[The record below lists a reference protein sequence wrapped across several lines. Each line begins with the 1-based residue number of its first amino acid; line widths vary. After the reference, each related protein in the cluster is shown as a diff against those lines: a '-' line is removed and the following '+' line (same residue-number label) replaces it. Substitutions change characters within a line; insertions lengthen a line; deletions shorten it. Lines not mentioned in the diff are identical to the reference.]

1 MESDITDISQIK
13 KQLEFRLIQRLTGGK
28 IMKMNKKV
36 VTLAGVALTAMSLAA
51 CGNSGKNKAS
61 GDLNVTLKANPVTLD
76 PAKTI
81 DTPST
86 SMQDQAFEGLYK
98 YDKNNKVVLGEAA
111 SQPTVTNDGKT
122 WTFNLKKGL
131 KWSNG
136 DEVTAQDYVASM
148 RHWADPKTKSQAA
161 DKVSNL
167 ENYDQVAKGTAPT
180 SSLGVKALGKY
191 KVQFNFAKK
200 QPSVNV
206 RNSFAADLKPV
217 NHKVLAK
224 EGSKYGSSSAKAVY
238 NGPFKVTNWNGGSD
252 DEWSYVKNEHYYGK
266 KNVHMKKVNVQVTKD
281 NNTAQNLFKSGK
293 VQETSVT
300 ADYVKGNKGNK
311 ELHTS
316 LMATQYYL
324 YFNGKN
330 ELTKNENFRQA
341 VNYAFNTNQLAKKV
355 LQDGSVGATGW
366 VPQGDMKN
374 PKTGEDFAKE
384 AGHLQKQDKQKAQD
398 YWKAAQKDLGKNNM
412 TLNLLADN
420 TDDQK
425 QVAEYLQS
433 TLQKQFKGLKVEVTT
448 LPHAQHISRDFAG
461 KFELNLTDWNS
472 SVPDASDF
480 LSLLKTG
487 NKVNFTNNTDEK
499 LDNLLNEAN
508 DGTKSA
514 SDRYKLLQQANKQ
527 VHTNA
532 DGVPLYTAA
541 QAHLVSKH
549 VTGLNYG
556 PFNKVA
562 QYQYAQWKK

>member
-1 MESDITDISQIK
+1 M
-13 KQLEFRLIQRLTGGK
+13 R
-28 IMKMNKKV
+28 MNKKV
-36 VTLAGVALTAMSLAA
+36 LTLAGVVALTAMSLAA
-51 CGNSGKNKAS
+51 CGNNDKNKAS

-81 DTPST
+81 ETPSE
-86 SMQDQAFEGLYK
+86 SMQIQSFEGLLK

-111 SQPTVTNDGKT
+111 SQPKVTNDGKT
-122 WTFNLKKGL
+122 WTFTLKKGL

-136 DEVTAQDYVASM
+136 DPVTAQDYVASM

-161 DKVSNL
+161 DRVADL
-167 ENYDQVAKGTAPT
+167 ENYEQVSKGQAPT
-180 SSLGVKALGKY
+180 SALGVKALGKD
-191 KVQFNFAKK
+191 KVQFTFSKK
-200 QPSVNV
+200 LPTVNV
-206 RNSFAADLKPV
+206 RNNFASNLKPV
-217 NHKVLAK
+217 NHRVLSK
-224 EGSKYGSSSAKAVY
+224 EGSKYGSTSDKAVY
-238 NGPFKVTNWNGGSD
+238 NGPYKVVNWTGGSD
-252 DEWSYVKNEHYYGK
+252 DNWSYVKNNQYYGK
-266 KNVHMKKVNVQVTKD
+266 KNVHMNKVNVQVTKD
-281 NNTAQNLFKSGK
+281 NNTAQNLFNSGK

-300 ADYVKGNKGNK
+300 SDYVKGNKNNK

-330 ELTKNENFRQA
+330 DLTKNENFRQA
-341 VNYAFNTNQLAKKV
+341 VNYAFDNNQLAKKV

-366 VPQGDMKN
+366 VPKGDMKN
-374 PKTGEDFAKE
+374 PKNGQDFAEE
-384 AGHLQKQDKQKAQD
+384 AGHLQKQNKNKAQD
-398 YWKAAQKDLGKNNM
+398 YWKATQKDLGKKNM

-448 LPHAQHISRDFAG
+448 LPHAQHVSRDFAG

-472 SVPDASDF
+472 DVPDASDF

-487 NKVNFTNNTDEK
+487 NKVNFTNNTDQK
-499 LDNLLNEAN
+499 LDDLLNQAN

-514 SDRYKLLQQANKQ
+514 SERYKLLQEANKQ

-556 PFNKVA
+556 PFNTVA

>member
-1 MESDITDISQIK
+1 M
-13 KQLEFRLIQRLTGGK
+13 R
-28 IMKMNKKV
+28 MNKKV
-36 VTLAGVALTAMSLAA
+36 LTLAGVVALTAMSLAA
-51 CGNSGKNKAS
+51 CGNNDKNKAS

-81 DTPST
+81 ETPSE
-86 SMQDQAFEGLYK
+86 SMQIQSFEGLLK

-111 SQPTVTNDGKT
+111 SQPKVTNDGKT
-122 WTFNLKKGL
+122 WTFTLKKGL

-136 DEVTAQDYVASM
+136 DPVTAQDYVASM

-161 DKVSNL
+161 DRVADL
-167 ENYDQVAKGTAPT
+167 ENYEQVSKGQAPT
-180 SSLGVKALGKY
+180 SALGVKALGKD
-191 KVQFNFAKK
+191 KVQFTFSKK
-200 QPSVNV
+200 LPTVNV
-206 RNSFAADLKPV
+206 RNNFASNLKPV
-217 NHKVLAK
+217 NHRVLSK
-224 EGSKYGSSSAKAVY
+224 EGSKYGSTSDKAVY
-238 NGPFKVTNWNGGSD
+238 NGPYKVANWTGGSD
-252 DEWSYVKNEHYYGK
+252 DNWSYVKNNQYYGK
-266 KNVHMKKVNVQVTKD
+266 KNVHMNKVNVQVTKD

-300 ADYVKGNKGNK
+300 ADYVKGNKNNK

-330 ELTKNENFRQA
+330 DLTKNENFRQA
-341 VNYAFNTNQLAKKV
+341 VNYAFDNNQLAKKV

-366 VPQGDMKN
+366 VPKGDMKN
-374 PKTGEDFAKE
+374 PKNGQDFAEE
-384 AGHLQKQDKQKAQD
+384 AGHLQKQNKKKAQD
-398 YWKAAQKDLGKNNM
+398 YWKATQKDLGKKNM

-448 LPHAQHISRDFAG
+448 LPHAQHVSRDFAG

-472 SVPDASDF
+472 DVPDASDF

-487 NKVNFTNNTDEK
+487 NKVNFTNNTDQK
-499 LDNLLNEAN
+499 LDDLLNQAN

-514 SDRYKLLQQANKQ
+514 SERYKLLQEANKQ

-556 PFNKVA
+556 PFNIVA

>member
-1 MESDITDISQIK
+1 MKNMK
-13 KQLEFRLIQRLTGGK
+13 KK
-28 IMKMNKKV
+28 AA
-36 VTLAGVALTAMSLAA
+36 TLAGVALAAMSLAA
-51 CGNSGKNKAS
+51 CGNNQKAS
-61 GDLNVTLKANPVTLD
+61 GDLNVTLKANAVTLD

-81 DTPST
+81 ETPSS
-86 SMQDQAFEGLYK
+86 SMQTQAFEGLYK
-98 YDKNNKVVLGEAA
+98 FDRNNKVVLGEAA
-111 SQPTVTNDGKT
+111 KAPTVTNDGKT
-122 WTFNLKKGL
+122 WTFTLKKGL

-136 DEVTAQDYVASM
+136 DPVTAQDYVATM
-148 RHWADPKTKSQAA
+148 QHWADPKTKSQSA
-161 DKVSNL
+161 DKIADLVNYQAVANGEKPVS
-167 ENYDQVAKGTAPT
+167 E
-180 SSLGVKALGKY
+180 LGVKALSSRQ
-191 KVQFNFAKK
+191 VQFNFSKK
-200 QPSVNV
+200 VPVAEMKN
-206 RNSFAADLKPV
+206 NFAANLKPA
-217 NHKVLAK
+217 NHKYLAK
-224 EGSKYGSSSAKAVY
+224 YGQTYGSSSDKAVY
-238 NGPFKVTNWNGGSD
+238 NGAYKVTAWNGGSD
-252 DEWSYVKNEHYYGK
+252 DTWSYTKNDNYDQAK
-266 KNVHMKKVNVQVTKD
+266 QVHMKKVNVQVTKD

-311 ELHTS
+311 ELHTA

-330 ELTKNENFRQA
+330 NLTKNENFRQA
-341 VNYAFNTNQLAKKV
+341 VNYAFDNNQLAKKV

-374 PKTGEDFAKE
+374 PTNGKDFAKE
-384 AGHLQKQDKQKAQD
+384 AGNLQKQNVKLAKQYWQKAQ
-398 YWKAAQKDLGKNNM
+398 QELGKKEL
-412 TLNLLADN
+412 TLDLLADN

-433 TLQKQFKGLKVEVTT
+433 TLQKEFKGLKVTVTT
-448 LPHAQHISRDFAG
+448 LPHAQHVARDFAG

-472 SVPDASDF
+472 DYPDASDF

-499 LDNLLNEAN
+499 LDQLLNEAD

-514 SDRYKLLQQANKQ
+514 AERYKLLQAANKQ
-527 VHTNA
+527 VHANA

-541 QAHLVSKH
+541 QAHLVSSK

-556 PFNKVA
+556 PFNTVA

>member
-1 MESDITDISQIK
+1 
-13 KQLEFRLIQRLTGGK
+13 
-28 IMKMNKKV
+28 MKMNKKMM
-36 VTLAGVALTAMSLAA
+36 TLAGVALTAMSLAA

-81 DTPST
+81 ETPST
-86 SMQDQAFEGLYK
+86 SMQVQSFEGLLK
-98 YDKNNKVVLGEAA
+98 FDKNNNVVLGEAA
-111 SQPTVTNDGKT
+111 TQPKVTNDGKT
-122 WTFNLKKGL
+122 WTFTLKKGL

-161 DKVSNL
+161 DKVANL
-167 ENYDQVAKGTAPT
+167 ANYDQVAKGSMPT

-191 KVQFNFAKK
+191 KVQFDLAKK
-200 QPSVNV
+200 EPTVNV
-206 RNSFAADLKPV
+206 RNNFAANLKPV
-217 NHKVLAK
+217 NHRVLAK
-224 EGSKYGSSSAKAVY
+224 EGNKYGSSSSKAVY
-238 NGPFKVTNWNGGSD
+238 NGPFKVANWTGGSD
-252 DEWSYVKNEHYYGK
+252 DEWSYVKNERYYNQK
-266 KNVHMKKVNVQVTKD
+266 QVNMKKVNVQVTKD

-293 VQETSVT
+293 VQETAVT

-330 ELTKNENFRQA
+330 ELTKNGNFRQA
-341 VNYAFNTNQLAKKV
+341 VNYAFDNNQLAKKV

-366 VPQGDMKN
+366 VPKGDMKN
-374 PKTGEDFAKE
+374 PKTGEDFAKQ
-384 AGHLQKQDKQKAQD
+384 AGDLQKQNKQKAQN
-398 YWKAAQKDLGKNNM
+398 YWKAAQKDLGKKKL

-448 LPHAQHISRDFAG
+448 LPHAQHVSRDFAG

-472 SVPDASDF
+472 NVPDASDF

-487 NKVNFTNNTDEK
+487 NKVNFTNNTDQK

-514 SDRYKLLQQANKQ
+514 HERYQLLQEANKQ

-556 PFNKVA
+556 PFNTVA

>member
-1 MESDITDISQIK
+1 
-13 KQLEFRLIQRLTGGK
+13 
-28 IMKMNKKV
+28 MNKKV
-36 VTLAGVALTAMSLAA
+36 LTLAGVALTAMSLAA
-51 CGNSGKNKAS
+51 CGNNDKNKAS

-81 DTPST
+81 ETPSE
-86 SMQDQAFEGLYK
+86 SMQIQSFEGLLK

-111 SQPTVTNDGKT
+111 SQPKVTNDGKT
-122 WTFNLKKGL
+122 WTFTLKKGL

-136 DEVTAQDYVASM
+136 DPVTAQDYVASM

-161 DKVSNL
+161 DRVADL
-167 ENYDQVAKGTAPT
+167 ENYEQVSKGQAPT
-180 SSLGVKALGKY
+180 SALGVKALGKD
-191 KVQFNFAKK
+191 KVQFTFSKK
-200 QPSVNV
+200 LPTVNV
-206 RNSFAADLKPV
+206 RNNFASNLKPV
-217 NHKVLAK
+217 NHRVLSK
-224 EGSKYGSSSAKAVY
+224 EGSKYGSTSDKAVY
-238 NGPFKVTNWNGGSD
+238 NGPYKVVNWTGGSD
-252 DEWSYVKNEHYYGK
+252 DNWSYVKNNQYYGK
-266 KNVHMKKVNVQVTKD
+266 KNVHMNKVNVQVTKD

-300 ADYVKGNKGNK
+300 SDYVKGNKNNK

-330 ELTKNENFRQA
+330 DLTKNENFRQA
-341 VNYAFNTNQLAKKV
+341 VNYAFDNNQLAKKV

-366 VPQGDMKN
+366 VPKGDMKN
-374 PKTGEDFAKE
+374 PKNGQDFAEE
-384 AGHLQKQDKQKAQD
+384 AGHLQKQNKKKAQD
-398 YWKAAQKDLGKNNM
+398 YWKATQKDLGKKNM

-448 LPHAQHISRDFAG
+448 LPHAQHVSRDFAG

-472 SVPDASDF
+472 DVPDAADF

-487 NKVNFTNNTDEK
+487 NKVNFTNNTDQK
-499 LDNLLNEAN
+499 LDDLLNQAN

-514 SDRYKLLQQANKQ
+514 SEHYKLLQQANKQ

-556 PFNKVA
+556 PFNTVA

>member
-1 MESDITDISQIK
+1 M
-13 KQLEFRLIQRLTGGK
+13 R
-28 IMKMNKKV
+28 MNKKV
-36 VTLAGVALTAMSLAA
+36 LTLAGVVALTAMSLAA
-51 CGNSGKNKAS
+51 CGNNDKNKAS

-81 DTPST
+81 ETPSS
-86 SMQDQAFEGLYK
+86 SMQIQSFEGLLK

-111 SQPTVTNDGKT
+111 SQPKVTNDGKT
-122 WTFNLKKGL
+122 WTFTLKKGL

-136 DEVTAQDYVASM
+136 DPVTAQDYVASM

-161 DKVSNL
+161 DRVADL
-167 ENYDQVAKGTAPT
+167 ENYEQVSKGQSPT
-180 SSLGVKALGKY
+180 SALGVKALGKD
-191 KVQFNFAKK
+191 KVQFTFSKK
-200 QPSVNV
+200 LPTVNV
-206 RNSFAADLKPV
+206 RNNFASNLKPV

-224 EGSKYGSSSAKAVY
+224 EGSKYGSTSDKAVY
-238 NGPFKVTNWNGGSD
+238 NGPYKVVNWTGGSD
-252 DEWSYVKNEHYYGK
+252 DNWSYVKNNQYYGK
-266 KNVHMKKVNVQVTKD
+266 KNVHMNKVNVQVTKD
-281 NNTAQNLFKSGK
+281 NNTAQNLFNSGK

-300 ADYVKGNKGNK
+300 SDYVKGNKNNK

-330 ELTKNENFRQA
+330 DLTKNENFRQA
-341 VNYAFNTNQLAKKV
+341 VNYAFDNNQLAKKV

-366 VPQGDMKN
+366 VPKGDMKN
-374 PKTGEDFAKE
+374 PKNGQDFAEE
-384 AGHLQKQDKQKAQD
+384 AGHLQKQNKNKAQD
-398 YWKAAQKDLGKNNM
+398 YWKATQKDLGKKNM

-433 TLQKQFKGLKVEVTT
+433 TLQKQFKGLKVEITT
-448 LPHAQHISRDFAG
+448 LPHAQHVSRDFAG

-472 SVPDASDF
+472 DVPDASDF

-487 NKVNFTNNTDEK
+487 NKVNFTNNTDQK
-499 LDNLLNEAN
+499 LDDLLNQAN

-514 SDRYKLLQQANKQ
+514 SERYKLLQEANKQ

-556 PFNKVA
+556 PFNTVA
-562 QYQYAQWKK
+562 QY

>member
-1 MESDITDISQIK
+1 M
-13 KQLEFRLIQRLTGGK
+13 R
-28 IMKMNKKV
+28 MNKKV
-36 VTLAGVALTAMSLAA
+36 LTLAGVVALTAMSLAA
-51 CGNSGKNKAS
+51 CGNNDKNKAS

-81 DTPST
+81 ETPSE
-86 SMQDQAFEGLYK
+86 SMQIQSFEGLLK

-111 SQPTVTNDGKT
+111 SQPKVTNDGKT
-122 WTFNLKKGL
+122 WTFTLKKGL

-136 DEVTAQDYVASM
+136 DPVTAQDYVASM

-161 DKVSNL
+161 DRVADL
-167 ENYDQVAKGTAPT
+167 ENYEQVSKGQAPT
-180 SSLGVKALGKY
+180 SALGVKALGKD
-191 KVQFNFAKK
+191 KVQFTFSKK
-200 QPSVNV
+200 LPTVNV
-206 RNSFAADLKPV
+206 RNNFASNLKPV
-217 NHKVLAK
+217 NHRVLSK
-224 EGSKYGSSSAKAVY
+224 EGSKYGSTSDKAVY
-238 NGPFKVTNWNGGSD
+238 NGPYKVVNWTGGSD
-252 DEWSYVKNEHYYGK
+252 DNWSYVKNNQYYGK
-266 KNVHMKKVNVQVTKD
+266 KNVHMNKVNVQVTKD

-300 ADYVKGNKGNK
+300 SDYVKGNKNNK

-330 ELTKNENFRQA
+330 DLTKNENFRQA
-341 VNYAFNTNQLAKKV
+341 VNYAFDNNQLAKKV

-366 VPQGDMKN
+366 VPKGDMKN
-374 PKTGEDFAKE
+374 PKNGQDFAEE
-384 AGHLQKQDKQKAQD
+384 AGHLQKQNKKKAQD
-398 YWKAAQKDLGKNNM
+398 YWKATQKDLGKKNM

-448 LPHAQHISRDFAG
+448 LPHAQHVSRDFAG

-472 SVPDASDF
+472 DVPDASDF

-487 NKVNFTNNTDEK
+487 NKVNFTNNTDQK
-499 LDNLLNEAN
+499 LDDLLNQAN
-508 DGTKSA
+508 DSTKSA
-514 SDRYKLLQQANKQ
+514 SERYKLLQEANKQ

-556 PFNKVA
+556 PFNIVA

>member
-1 MESDITDISQIK
+1 M
-13 KQLEFRLIQRLTGGK
+13 R
-28 IMKMNKKV
+28 MNKKV
-36 VTLAGVALTAMSLAA
+36 LTLAGVVALTAMSLAA
-51 CGNSGKNKAS
+51 CGNNDKNKAS

-81 DTPST
+81 ETPSE
-86 SMQDQAFEGLYK
+86 SMQTQSFEGLLK

-111 SQPTVTNDGKT
+111 SQPKVTNDGKT
-122 WTFNLKKGL
+122 WTFTLKKGL

-136 DEVTAQDYVASM
+136 DPVTAQDYVASM

-161 DKVSNL
+161 DRVADL
-167 ENYDQVAKGTAPT
+167 ENYEQVSKGQAPT
-180 SSLGVKALGKY
+180 SALGVKALGKD
-191 KVQFNFAKK
+191 KVQFTFSKK
-200 QPSVNV
+200 LPTVNV
-206 RNSFAADLKPV
+206 RNNFASKLKPV
-217 NHKVLAK
+217 NHRVLSK
-224 EGSKYGSSSAKAVY
+224 EGSKYGSTSDKAVY
-238 NGPFKVTNWNGGSD
+238 NGPYKVVNWTGGSD
-252 DEWSYVKNEHYYGK
+252 DNWSYVKNNQYYGK
-266 KNVHMKKVNVQVTKD
+266 KNVHMNKVNVQVTKD

-300 ADYVKGNKGNK
+300 ADYVKGNKNNK

-330 ELTKNENFRQA
+330 DLTKNENFRQA
-341 VNYAFNTNQLAKKV
+341 VNYAFDNNQLAKKV

-366 VPQGDMKN
+366 VPKGDMKN
-374 PKTGEDFAKE
+374 PKNGQDFAEE
-384 AGHLQKQDKQKAQD
+384 AGHLQKQNKKKAQD
-398 YWKAAQKDLGKNNM
+398 YWKATQKDLGKKNM

-448 LPHAQHISRDFAG
+448 LPHAQHVSRDFAG

-472 SVPDASDF
+472 AVPDASDF

-487 NKVNFTNNTDEK
+487 NKVNFTNNTDQK
-499 LDNLLNEAN
+499 LDDLLNQAN

-514 SDRYKLLQQANKQ
+514 SERYKLLQEANKQ

-556 PFNKVA
+556 PFNTVA

>member
-28 IMKMNKKV
+28 IMKMNKKL

-81 DTPST
+81 ETPST

-448 LPHAQHISRDFAG
+448 LPHAQHVSRDFAG

-508 DGTKSA
+508 NGTKSA

-556 PFNKVA
+556 PFNTVA

>member
-1 MESDITDISQIK
+1 
-13 KQLEFRLIQRLTGGK
+13 
-28 IMKMNKKV
+28 MKMSKKMMM
-36 VTLAGVALTAMSLAA
+36 LAGVALTAMSLAA

-81 DTPST
+81 ETPST
-86 SMQDQAFEGLYK
+86 SMQDQSFEGLYK
-98 YDKNNKVVLGEAA
+98 FDKNNKVVLGEAA
-111 SQPTVTNDGKT
+111 SQPKVTNDGKT
-122 WTFNLKKGL
+122 WTFTLKKGL

-161 DKVSNL
+161 DKVANL
-167 ENYDQVAKGTAPT
+167 ENYDQVSKGSAPT

-191 KVQFNFAKK
+191 KVQFNFSKK
-200 QPSVNV
+200 EPTVNV
-206 RNSFAADLKPV
+206 RNNFAANLKPV
-217 NHKVLAK
+217 DHKVLAK

-238 NGPFKVTNWNGGSD
+238 NGPYKVANWTGGSD
-252 DEWSYVKNEHYYGK
+252 DQWSYVKNNNYYNK
-266 KNVHMKKVNVQVTKD
+266 KHVHMKKVNVQVTKD

-330 ELTKNENFRQA
+330 DLTKNENFRQA
-341 VNYAFNTNQLAKKV
+341 VNYAVDNNQLAKKV
-355 LQDGSVGATGW
+355 LQDGSVAATGW
-366 VPQGDMKN
+366 VPKGDMKN

-384 AGHLQKQDKQKAQD
+384 AGTLQKQNKQKAQE
-398 YWKAAQKDLGKNNM
+398 YWKATQKDLGKKQL

-448 LPHAQHISRDFAG
+448 LPHAQHVSRDFAG

-514 SDRYKLLQQANKQ
+514 SERYKLLQQANKQ
-527 VHTNA
+527 VHANA

-549 VTGLNYG
+549 LTGLNYG
-556 PFNKVA
+556 PFNTVA

>member
-1 MESDITDISQIK
+1 M
-13 KQLEFRLIQRLTGGK
+13 R
-28 IMKMNKKV
+28 MNKKV
-36 VTLAGVALTAMSLAA
+36 LTLAGVALTAMSLAA
-51 CGNSGKNKAS
+51 CANNGKNKAS

-76 PAKTI
+76 PAKI
-81 DTPST
+81 IETPSS
-86 SMQDQAFEGLYK
+86 SMQTQSFEGLLK

-111 SQPTVTNDGKT
+111 SQPKVTNDGKT
-122 WTFNLKKGL
+122 WTFTLKKGL

-136 DEVTAQDYVASM
+136 DPVTAQDYVASM

-161 DKVSNL
+161 DHVADL
-167 ENYDQVAKGTAPT
+167 ENYEQVSKGQAPT
-180 SSLGVKALGKY
+180 SALGVKALGKD
-191 KVQFNFAKK
+191 KVQFTFSKK
-200 QPSVNV
+200 LPTVNV
-206 RNSFAADLKPV
+206 RNNFASNLKPV

-224 EGSKYGSSSAKAVY
+224 EGSKYGSTSDKAVY
-238 NGPFKVTNWNGGSD
+238 NGPYKVANWTGGSD
-252 DEWSYVKNEHYYGK
+252 DNWSYVKNNQYYGK
-266 KNVHMKKVNVQVTKD
+266 KNVHMNKVNVQVTKD

-300 ADYVKGNKGNK
+300 ADYVKGNKNNK

-330 ELTKNENFRQA
+330 DLTKNENFRQA
-341 VNYAFNTNQLAKKV
+341 VNYAFDNNQLAKKV

-366 VPQGDMKN
+366 VPKGDMKN
-374 PKTGEDFAKE
+374 PKNGQDFAEE
-384 AGHLQKQDKQKAQD
+384 AGHLQKQNKKKAQD
-398 YWKAAQKDLGKNNM
+398 YWKATQKDLGKKNM
-412 TLNLLADN
+412 TLSLLADN

-448 LPHAQHISRDFAG
+448 LPHAQHVSRDFAG

-472 SVPDASDF
+472 DVPDASDF

-487 NKVNFTNNTDEK
+487 NKVNFTNNTDQK
-499 LDNLLNEAN
+499 LDDLLNQAN

-514 SDRYKLLQQANKQ
+514 SERYKLLQEANKQ

-556 PFNKVA
+556 PFNTVA

>member
-1 MESDITDISQIK
+1 M
-13 KQLEFRLIQRLTGGK
+13 R
-28 IMKMNKKV
+28 MNKKV
-36 VTLAGVALTAMSLAA
+36 LTLAGVVALTAMSLAA
-51 CGNSGKNKAS
+51 CGNNDKNKAS

-81 DTPST
+81 ETPSS
-86 SMQDQAFEGLYK
+86 SMQIQSFEGLLK

-111 SQPTVTNDGKT
+111 SQPKVTNDGKT
-122 WTFNLKKGL
+122 WTLTLKKGL

-136 DEVTAQDYVASM
+136 DPVTAQDYVASM
-148 RHWADPKTKSQAA
+148 RHWTDPKTKSQAA
-161 DKVSNL
+161 DRVADL
-167 ENYDQVAKGTAPT
+167 ENYEQVSKGQSPT
-180 SSLGVKALGKY
+180 SALGVKALGKD
-191 KVQFNFAKK
+191 KVQFTFSKK
-200 QPSVNV
+200 LPTVNV
-206 RNSFAADLKPV
+206 RNNFASNLKPV

-224 EGSKYGSSSAKAVY
+224 EGSKYGSTSDKAVY
-238 NGPFKVTNWNGGSD
+238 NGPYKVVNWTGGSD
-252 DEWSYVKNEHYYGK
+252 DNWSYVKNNQYYGK
-266 KNVHMKKVNVQVTKD
+266 KNVHMNKVNVQVTKD
-281 NNTAQNLFKSGK
+281 NNTAQNLFNSGK

-300 ADYVKGNKGNK
+300 SDYVKGNKNNK

-330 ELTKNENFRQA
+330 DLTKNENFRQA
-341 VNYAFNTNQLAKKV
+341 VNYAFDNNQLAKKV

-366 VPQGDMKN
+366 VPKGDMKN
-374 PKTGEDFAKE
+374 PKNGQDFAEE
-384 AGHLQKQDKQKAQD
+384 AGHLQKQNKNKAQD
-398 YWKAAQKDLGKNNM
+398 YWKATQKDLGKKNM

-433 TLQKQFKGLKVEVTT
+433 TLQKQFKGLKVEITT
-448 LPHAQHISRDFAG
+448 LPHAQHVSRDFAG

-472 SVPDASDF
+472 DVPDASDF

-487 NKVNFTNNTDEK
+487 NKVNFTNNTDQK
-499 LDNLLNEAN
+499 LDDLLNQAN

-514 SDRYKLLQQANKQ
+514 SERYKLLQEANKQ

-556 PFNKVA
+556 PFNTVA

>member
-1 MESDITDISQIK
+1 M
-13 KQLEFRLIQRLTGGK
+13 R
-28 IMKMNKKV
+28 MNKKV
-36 VTLAGVALTAMSLAA
+36 LTLAGVVALTAMSLAA
-51 CGNSGKNKAS
+51 CGNNDKNKAS

-81 DTPST
+81 ESPSE
-86 SMQDQAFEGLYK
+86 SMQTQSFEGLLK

-111 SQPTVTNDGKT
+111 SQPKVTNDGKT
-122 WTFNLKKGL
+122 WTFTLKKGL

-136 DEVTAQDYVASM
+136 DPVTAQDYVASM

-161 DKVSNL
+161 DRVADL
-167 ENYDQVAKGTAPT
+167 ENYEQVSKGQAPT
-180 SSLGVKALGKY
+180 SALGVKALGKD
-191 KVQFNFAKK
+191 KVQFTFSKK
-200 QPSVNV
+200 LPTVNV
-206 RNSFAADLKPV
+206 RNNFASNLKPV
-217 NHKVLAK
+217 NHRVLSK
-224 EGSKYGSSSAKAVY
+224 EGSKYGSTSDKAVY
-238 NGPFKVTNWNGGSD
+238 NGPYKVVNWTGGSD
-252 DEWSYVKNEHYYGK
+252 DNWSYVKNNQYYGK
-266 KNVHMKKVNVQVTKD
+266 KNVHMNKVNVQVTKD

-300 ADYVKGNKGNK
+300 ADYVKGNKNNK

-330 ELTKNENFRQA
+330 DLTKNENFRQA
-341 VNYAFNTNQLAKKV
+341 VNYAFDNNQLAKKV

-366 VPQGDMKN
+366 VPKGDMKN
-374 PKTGEDFAKE
+374 PKNGQDFAEE
-384 AGHLQKQDKQKAQD
+384 AGHLQKQNKKKAQD
-398 YWKAAQKDLGKNNM
+398 YWKAAQKDLGKKNM

-448 LPHAQHISRDFAG
+448 LPHAQHVSRDFAG

-472 SVPDASDF
+472 DVPDASDF

-487 NKVNFTNNTDEK
+487 NKVNFTNNTDQK
-499 LDNLLNEAN
+499 LDDLLNQAN

-514 SDRYKLLQQANKQ
+514 SERYKLLQEANKQ

-556 PFNKVA
+556 PFNTVA

>member
-1 MESDITDISQIK
+1 M
-13 KQLEFRLIQRLTGGK
+13 R
-28 IMKMNKKV
+28 MNKKV
-36 VTLAGVALTAMSLAA
+36 LTLAGVVALTAMSLAA
-51 CGNSGKNKAS
+51 CGNNDKNKAS

-81 DTPST
+81 ESPSE
-86 SMQDQAFEGLYK
+86 SMQTQSFEGLLK

-111 SQPTVTNDGKT
+111 SQPKVTNDGKT
-122 WTFNLKKGL
+122 WTFTLKKGL

-136 DEVTAQDYVASM
+136 DPVTAQDYVASM

-161 DKVSNL
+161 DRVADL
-167 ENYDQVAKGTAPT
+167 ENYEQVSKGQAPT
-180 SSLGVKALGKY
+180 SALGVKALGKD
-191 KVQFNFAKK
+191 KVQFTFSKK
-200 QPSVNV
+200 LPTVNV
-206 RNSFAADLKPV
+206 RNNFASKLKPV
-217 NHKVLAK
+217 NHRVLSK
-224 EGSKYGSSSAKAVY
+224 EGSKYGSTSDKAVY
-238 NGPFKVTNWNGGSD
+238 NGPYKVVNWTGGSD
-252 DEWSYVKNEHYYGK
+252 DNWSYVKNNQYYGK
-266 KNVHMKKVNVQVTKD
+266 KNVHMNKVNVQVTKD

-300 ADYVKGNKGNK
+300 ADYVKGNKNNK

-330 ELTKNENFRQA
+330 DLTKNENFRQA
-341 VNYAFNTNQLAKKV
+341 VNYAFDNNQLAKKV

-366 VPQGDMKN
+366 VPKGDMKN
-374 PKTGEDFAKE
+374 PKNGQDFAEE
-384 AGHLQKQDKQKAQD
+384 AGHLQKQNKKKAQD
-398 YWKAAQKDLGKNNM
+398 YWKAAQKDLGKKNM

-448 LPHAQHISRDFAG
+448 LPHAQHVSRDFAG

-472 SVPDASDF
+472 DVPDASDF

-487 NKVNFTNNTDEK
+487 NKVNFTNNTDQK
-499 LDNLLNEAN
+499 LDDLLNQAN

-514 SDRYKLLQQANKQ
+514 SERYKLLQEANKQ

-556 PFNKVA
+556 PFNTVA

>member
-1 MESDITDISQIK
+1 
-13 KQLEFRLIQRLTGGK
+13 
-28 IMKMNKKV
+28 MKMNKKV

-81 DTPST
+81 ETPST

-167 ENYDQVAKGTAPT
+167 ENYDQVAKGTAPA

-238 NGPFKVTNWNGGSD
+238 NGPFKVANWKGGSD
-252 DEWSYVKNEHYYGK
+252 DEWSYVKNDHYYGK
-266 KNVHMKKVNVQVTKD
+266 KNVHMKRVNVQVTKD
-281 NNTAQNLFKSGK
+281 NNTAQNLFKSSK

-448 LPHAQHISRDFAG
+448 LPHAQHVSRDFAG

-556 PFNKVA
+556 PFNTVA

>member
-1 MESDITDISQIK
+1 
-13 KQLEFRLIQRLTGGK
+13 
-28 IMKMNKKV
+28 MNKKV
-36 VTLAGVALTAMSLAA
+36 LTLAGVVALTAMSLAA
-51 CGNSGKNKAS
+51 CGNNDKNKAS

-81 DTPST
+81 ETPSE
-86 SMQDQAFEGLYK
+86 SMQIQSFEGLLK

-111 SQPTVTNDGKT
+111 SQPKVTNDGKT
-122 WTFNLKKGL
+122 WTFTLKKGL

-136 DEVTAQDYVASM
+136 DPVTAQDYVASM
-148 RHWADPKTKSQAA
+148 RHWADPKTKSQAVDRVA
-161 DKVSNL
+161 DL
-167 ENYDQVAKGTAPT
+167 ENYEQVSKGQAPT
-180 SSLGVKALGKY
+180 SALGVKALGKD
-191 KVQFNFAKK
+191 KVQFTFSKK
-200 QPSVNV
+200 LPTVNV
-206 RNSFAADLKPV
+206 RNNFASNLKPV
-217 NHKVLAK
+217 NHRVLSK
-224 EGSKYGSSSAKAVY
+224 EGSKYGSTSDKAVY
-238 NGPFKVTNWNGGSD
+238 NGPYKVVNWTGGSD
-252 DEWSYVKNEHYYGK
+252 DNWSYVKNNQYYGK
-266 KNVHMKKVNVQVTKD
+266 KNVHMNKVNVQVTKD

-300 ADYVKGNKGNK
+300 SDYVKGNKNNK

-330 ELTKNENFRQA
+330 DLTKNENFRQA
-341 VNYAFNTNQLAKKV
+341 VNYAFDNNQLAKKV

-366 VPQGDMKN
+366 VPKGDMKN
-374 PKTGEDFAKE
+374 PKNGQDFAEE
-384 AGHLQKQDKQKAQD
+384 AGHLQKQNKKKAQD
-398 YWKAAQKDLGKNNM
+398 YWKATQKDLGKKNM

-448 LPHAQHISRDFAG
+448 LPHAQHVSRDFAG

-472 SVPDASDF
+472 DVPDASDF

-487 NKVNFTNNTDEK
+487 NKVNFTNNTDQK
-499 LDNLLNEAN
+499 LDDLLNQAN

-514 SDRYKLLQQANKQ
+514 SERYKLLQEANKQ

-556 PFNKVA
+556 PFNIVA